1 MNILKSIGAVLAGLV
16 FIFITHSGVDLILE
30 SLGIFSPTTQRF
42 ETPWMLAAAMTYRTV
57 LSIGG
62 CFVTGILAPSR
73 PMLHALLLGFIGL
86 ALSTAAAV
94 VLIPM
99 DLGPAWYPIAL
110 AVLAVPC
117 AWVGGLLAEKRT
129 KHLHDLR

>member
-16 FIFITHSGVDLILE
+16 FIFVTHSGVDLILE
-30 SLGIFSPTTQRF
+30 SLGIFTPTTERF
-42 ETPWMLAAAMTYRTV
+42 ETPWMLATATIYRTI
-57 LSIGG
+57 LSIAG

-73 PMLHALLLGFIGL
+73 PMLHALVLGFVGL
-86 ALSTAAAV
+86 ALSTAGAV
-94 VLIPM
+94 ILIPM

-117 AWVGGLLAEKRT
+117 AWIGGLLAEKRT
-129 KHLHDLR
+129 QRLS